1 MPEAKFGETALGC
14 CAARYP
20 NAEPTVWTGLS
31 DEFDPATGDVKIAY
45 HTSYQTTGAHGGDR
59 ELIPML
65 TSGYSFGTV
74 LLMAGGAETPQCF
87 GPDSHDGHGSC
98 MVEPG
103 AGLPNLTVA
112 EQTARDLGTK
122 TSQASPIRS
131 QCFTASM
138 WSHLKSLSV
147 CQSSS
152 TRSAGC

>member
-1 MPEAKFGETALGC
+1 MGC

-31 DEFDPATGDVKIAY
+31 DEFDPATGDVKVGY

-65 TSGYSFGTV
+65 TSTYTFGTV
-74 LLMAGGAETPQCF
+74 LLMAGGPETPQCF

-103 AGLPNLTVA
+103 AGLPNLTGDPSPCVWGV
-112 EQTARDLGTK
+112 ERRGEISPLG
-122 TSQASPIRS
+122 
-131 QCFTASM
+131 
-138 WSHLKSLSV
+138 SL
-147 CQSSS
+147 
-152 TRSAGC
+152 AGCFLAVGSGLGLVGTVSARR